1 MEKKMTKAP
10 ITNGADLNEDFIFE
24 DLFDNSLFTSNDHVA
39 VGFIDETPA
48 VAYAAF
54 NTNALYIEMYYDSE
68 WHIEAIQA
76 IKKRLQSEQVNSV
89 MSIEKGSGI
98 YHNDRIKVE
107 FFYTL

>member
-1 MEKKMTKAP
+1 MEKEMTKAP

-54 NTNALYIEMYYDSE
+54 NTNALYIEMRYDSE
-68 WHIEAIQA
+68 WHIEAI
-76 IKKRLQSEQVNSV
+76 KKRLHSEQVNSV
-89 MSIEKGSGI
+89 MSIEKGSGM

>member
-1 MEKKMTKAP
+1 MEKEMTKAP

-24 DLFDNSLFTSNDHVA
+24 DLFDNSLFTSNYHVA
-39 VGFIDETPA
+39 VGFIEETPA

-54 NTNALYIEMYYDSE
+54 NTNALYIEMYHDSE
-68 WHIEAIQA
+68 WHIEAI
-76 IKKRLQSEQVNSV
+76 KKRLHSEQVNSV
-89 MSIEKGSGI
+89 MSIEKGSGM

>member
-1 MEKKMTKAP
+1 MTKAP

-24 DLFDNSLFTSNDHVA
+24 DLFDNSLFTSNYHVA
-39 VGFIDETPA
+39 VGFIEETPA

-54 NTNALYIEMYYDSE
+54 NTNALYIEMYHDSE
-68 WHIEAIQA
+68 WHIEAI
-76 IKKRLQSEQVNSV
+76 KKRLHSEQVNSV
-89 MSIEKGSGI
+89 MSIEKGSGM

>member
-1 MEKKMTKAP
+1 MEKEMTKAP

-48 VAYAAF
+48 VACVAF
-54 NTNALYIEMYYDSE
+54 NTNALYIEMCYDSE
-68 WHIEAIQA
+68 WHIEAI
-76 IKKRLQSEQVNSV
+76 KKRLHSEQVNSV
-89 MSIEKGSGI
+89 VSIEKGCGV
-98 YHNDRIKVE
+98 YHNDRIKVL